1 MKQILLIT
9 AGAIFVVS
17 IVVFGLTYS
26 QVNQERLTLSAD
38 LQYRTRILADSLK
51 ESVEPSY
58 SQNST
63 TTLQRIV
70 DKFADRERIVG
81 LSVFNNRGVSLA
93 TSKDIPKR
101 IINNPDF
108 VFSSLDTGTA
118 SGLFETIDSKSRFLF
133 VSPFFENNTV
143 SGALVIVQD
152 SSYIDTA
159 VIDIW
164 KRSVVRL
171 LVQTLVFTIAIVLLA
186 RWALYNVLNRFADS
200 VKSARMNRGS
210 KPAMS
215 GPSFLKPLASE
226 ISKMHMSLTQARFA
240 ASEEARMRLEKLDSP
255 WTAERLSEFIKASV
269 KDRKIFV
276 ISNREPYIHQK
287 TKNEISC
294 SVPASGMVTALE
306 PIIESCGGMW
316 IAWGSGNADKET
328 ADADGKIGVPPD
340 DPRYTLKRIWLTEK
354 EVTGHYVG
362 FGNEALW
369 PLCHMAHTRPIFR
382 KENWIE
388 YKRVNAKFAE
398 AVLAEIKNVSQPIIL
413 VQDFH
418 LALLPQLIK
427 EKRPDAQIGI
437 FWHIPWPSAEHFSIC
452 PWRKELLTGMLGA
465 DVVGFHTQQYCNN
478 FMDTVGKEV
487 ESLIDLEQ
495 FAITRDEHR
504 SFIKPFPISI
514 AFTSTAEIEG
524 VDEKPNREILAEFGV
539 HTPLLGLGV
548 DRLDYTKGIVER
560 FKGIEYFLEKFPTYK
575 GRFTFLQIAPVSRAE
590 ASTYQA
596 YAIAVTSE
604 AERINQKFGT
614 RDWKPIVLHMKH
626 HPHNVLYKLYRLADL
641 CLVTSLHDGMNL
653 VAKEF
658 VAART
663 DEHGVLVLSNFTGAS
678 RDLKGALLINPYSAE
693 DAAEAINVALTMPGN
708 EQRRRMKLMR
718 DTVKNYNVYRWSAEF
733 IKAIIS
739 LE

>member
-9 AGAIFVVS
+9 AGAIFAVS

-58 SQNST
+58 SKNST

-81 LSVFNNRGVSLA
+81 LAVFNNRGVTLA
-93 TSKDIPKR
+93 SSKDIPER

-118 SGLFETIDSKSRFLF
+118 SGLFETIGRNSRFLF
-133 VSPFFENNTV
+133 VSPLFENNTV

-171 LVQTLVFTIAIVLLA
+171 LVQIFVFTIAIVLLA

-255 WTAERLSEFIKASV
+255 WTSERLSEFIKASV

-287 TKNEISC
+287 TKNEISV

-306 PIIESCGGMW
+306 PIIEACGGMW
-316 IAWGSGNADKET
+316 IAWGSGGADKET
-328 ADADGKIGVPPD
+328 ADTNGKIAVPPD
-340 DPRYTLKRIWLTEK
+340 DPRYTLKRVWLTEK
-354 EVTGHYVG
+354 EVRGYYVG

-369 PLCHMAHTRPIFR
+369 PLCHMAHTRPVFR
-382 KENWIE
+382 KENWTE

-398 AVLAEIKNVSQPIIL
+398 SVLAEIKNVSQPIIL

-514 AFTSTAEIEG
+514 AFTSTAEVEG
-524 VDEKPNREILAEFGV
+524 ADEKPGREILAEFGV

-560 FKGIEYFLEKFPTYK
+560 FKGIEYFLEKFPAYK
-575 GRFTFLQIAPVSRAE
+575 ERFTFLQIAPVSRAE
-590 ASTYQA
+590 AATYQA
-596 YAIAVTSE
+596 YALAVTVE

-663 DEHGVLVLSNFTGAS
+663 DEHGVLILSNFTGAS

-693 DAAEAINVALTMPGN
+693 DTAEAINVSLTMPGN

-733 IKAIIS
+733 IKALIS